1 MDREK
6 ILDKIKKCM
15 ALGSSPNE
23 HEAAAAMRQAQK
35 LMERHGITEAEIG
48 AIGYAVEKVM
58 TAIQATKT
66 IPVTVGCIASLI
78 ARAFGVRPVITRT
91 LRVTD
96 HNFEIQYFGPEHRV
110 VLAGYTHVVISRA
123 VEKAWQAYILER
135 PAAKS
140 VRGARASFYLGW
152 CDTVAGT
159 VLDFGMSDD
168 EKARTAALV
177 EQTFPVVKKGVTGK
191 VPIYG
196 DVERAG
202 ASAGEGF
209 QLHRPMNGTVQLKL
223 G

>member
-15 ALGSSPNE
+15 ALGASPNE

-58 TAIQATKT
+58 TTVQATKT
-66 IPVTVGCIASLI
+66 IPVTIACIASLI

-91 LRVTD
+91 LRVSD
-96 HNFEIQYFGPEHRV
+96 HNFEVQYFGPEHRV
-110 VLAGYTHVVISRA
+110 ILAGHTHVVISRA
-123 VEKAWQAYILER
+123 VEKAWQEYILQR

-152 CDTVAGT
+152 CDTVTGT
-159 VLDFGMSDD
+159 VQDFGMSD
-168 EKARTAALV
+168 EETSRTSALV
-177 EQTFPVVKKGVTGK
+177 EKTFPIVRKGVSSN

-196 DVERAG
+196 EVERAG
-202 ASAGEGF
+202 ADSGKGF
-209 QLHRPMNGTVQLKL
+209 QLHRPMTGTVQLKL
-223 G
+223 R